1 MIIREIKGYEHEVH
15 IGESVIKEVLKE
27 ELSNEAM
34 DFIARI
40 EETANDLLE
49 LKYSN
54 EEVEK
59 KSIEFTI
66 DMLTEMHN
74 MIKCTP
80 TMKRDDILM
89 YFNTMYNKLE
99 ELKNGQIG

>member
-34 DFIARI
+34 DFVARI
-40 EETANDLLE
+40 EETANDLLDGQ
-49 LKYSN
+49 YTD

-59 KSIEFTI
+59 ESVKFTL
-66 DMLTEMHN
+66 DVLTEMHN

-80 TMKRDDILM
+80 TMKRDDILK
-89 YFNTMYNKLE
+89 YFNEVYNKWE
-99 ELKNGQIG
+99 GQLNE

>member
-1 MIIREIKGYEHEVH
+1 MIIREIKGYEYEVG

-34 DFIARI
+34 GFVARI
-40 EETANDLLE
+40 EETANDLLD

-59 KSIEFTI
+59 ESVKFTL
-66 DMLTEMHN
+66 DVLTEMHN

-80 TMKRDDILM
+80 TMKRDDILR
-89 YFNTMYNKLE
+89 YFNEMYNKWE
-99 ELKNGQIG
+99 GQLNE

>member
-1 MIIREIKGYEHEVH
+1 MIIREVKGYEYEVG
-15 IGESVIKEVLKE
+15 IGETTVKEVLKE

-34 DFIARI
+34 GFVARI

-59 KSIEFTI
+59 KQIEFAI
-66 DMLTEMHN
+66 DILTEMYN
-74 MIKCTP
+74 RVNCNPMN
-80 TMKRDDILM
+80 REDILK
-89 YFNTMYNKLE
+89 YFNEMYEKLE
-99 ELKNGQIG
+99 GWHNEL

>member
-34 DFIARI
+34 DFVARI
-40 EETANDLLE
+40 EETANDLLDGR
-49 LKYSN
+49 YTD

-59 KSIEFTI
+59 ESVKFAQDI
-66 DMLTEMHN
+66 LTEMYNHISCN
-74 MIKCTP
+74 P
-80 TMKRDDILM
+80 MKRDDILK
-89 YFNTMYNKLE
+89 YFNEMYKKLE
-99 ELKNGQIG
+99 GQLNE

>member
-34 DFIARI
+34 DFVARI

-49 LKYSN
+49 MRYTN

-59 KSIEFTI
+59 ESVKFTQDI
-66 DMLTEMHN
+66 LTEMYNHIKYNRDN
-74 MIKCTP
+74 MIIG
-80 TMKRDDILM
+80 DVLA
-89 YFNTMYNKLE
+89 YFDGKYKELE
-99 ELKNGQIG
+99 KWHNG

>member
-34 DFIARI
+34 DFVARI

-54 EEVEK
+54 EDVENESVK
-59 KSIEFTI
+59 FTQDI
-66 DMLTEMHN
+66 LTEMYNHISCN
-74 MIKCTP
+74 PMN
-80 TMKRDDILM
+80 RDDILK
-89 YFNTMYNKLE
+89 YFNERYKKLE
-99 ELKNGQIG
+99 EYLNG

>member
-15 IGESVIKEVLKE
+15 IGESVVKEVLKE
-27 ELSNEAM
+27 ELSDEAM
-34 DFIARI
+34 DFVARI

-59 KSIEFTI
+59 ESVKFTL
-66 DMLTEMHN
+66 DVLTEMYN

-80 TMKRDDILM
+80 MMKRDDILK
-89 YFNTMYNKLE
+89 YFDEMYNKWE
-99 ELKNGQIG
+99 GQLNDGL